1 MAFFEIESDRPR
13 RVCEV
18 TEGRPHHGMAGD
30 ALCACGLR
38 PGIVASVSAEPYK
51 RRRKGDLYRDLRMLP
66 NDTDEPIVFFGG
78 KDYLPLFCDLTK
90 DVKAKRTVFY
100 NSGYAPAA
108 QGCALV
114 RFVTTTRT
122 NWHYECARN
131 FNGDLPKRAATVRLA
146 DEARKRGRQKL
157 RAERPANEKLKL
169 TGHES

>member
-1 MAFFEIESDRPR
+1 
-13 RVCEV
+13 
-18 TEGRPHHGMAGD
+18 MAGD

-78 KDYLPLFCDLTK
+78 
-90 DVKAKRTVFY
+90 KRTVFY

>member
-1 MAFFEIESDRPR
+1 MIF
-13 RVCEV
+13 
-18 TEGRPHHGMAGD
+18 
-30 ALCACGLR
+30 
-38 PGIVASVSAEPYK
+38 AS
-51 RRRKGDLYRDLRMLP
+51 DLRMLS

-90 DVKAKRTVFY
+90 NVKAKRTVFY

-122 NWHYECARN
+122 NWHYECAN

-146 DEARKRGRQKL
+146 DKAPKTRSSKASRGTPSEQKVETHWP
-157 RAERPANEKLKL
+157 RKLKL
-169 TGHES
+169 CGKPQFNSLIFVGTP

>member
-1 MAFFEIESDRPR
+1 
-13 RVCEV
+13 
-18 TEGRPHHGMAGD
+18 MAGD

-38 PGIVASVSAEPYK
+38 PGIVASVSAERYK
-51 RRRKGDLYRDLRMLP
+51 RRRKGDLCRDLRMLP

-114 RFVTTTRT
+114 SSSRRHAPTGTTSAQ
-122 NWHYECARN
+122 EILMGIC
-131 FNGDLPKRAATVRLA
+131 LSVRQ
-146 DEARKRGRQKL
+146 R
-157 RAERPANEKLKL
+157 
-169 TGHES
+169 

>member
-1 MAFFEIESDRPR
+1 
-13 RVCEV
+13 
-18 TEGRPHHGMAGD
+18 MAGD

-38 PGIVASVSAEPYK
+38 PGIVASVSVGAEPYK
-51 RRRKGDLYRDLRMLP
+51 RRREGDLYRDLRMLP

-146 DEARKRGRQKL
+146 DEARKRGRQRL

>member
-1 MAFFEIESDRPR
+1 MDKHTLHAFDAVTGKAAWHFLAGG
-13 RVCEV
+13 RVDSPP
-18 TEGRPHHGMAGD
+18 TYWKGR
-30 ALCACGLR
+30 
-38 PGIVASVSAEPYK
+38 
-51 RRRKGDLYRDLRMLP
+51 
-66 NDTDEPIVFFGG
+66 VFFGG

-146 DEARKRGRQKL
+146 DEARRAAANDDL
-157 RAERPANEKLKL
+157 RLS
-169 TGHES
+169 GHSDSPLAAAGGPSA